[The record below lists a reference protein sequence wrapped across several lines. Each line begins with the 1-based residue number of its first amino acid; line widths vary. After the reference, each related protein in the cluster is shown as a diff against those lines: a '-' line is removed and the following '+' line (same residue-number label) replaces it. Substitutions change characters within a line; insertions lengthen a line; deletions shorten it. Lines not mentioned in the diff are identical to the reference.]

1 LQAWGPV
8 SCRHND
14 NWTLAKSLGTEQ
26 LESVQV
32 NSDFKCVLYGDS
44 AYFPEEY
51 LKSRHRCG
59 TGDNLSAREKLE
71 NDSMSKC
78 RQSIE
83 WDYGQVGNLWKV
95 CTFKERL
102 KLRKQPVCDLVSTCF
117 LLTNAFNCLNG
128 NQTALYFMCNPP
140 TLEDWTIAGPR
151 EANIVEYFG
160 WNEVVEDVLNP

>member
-1 LQAWGPV
+1 M

-26 LESVQV
+26 LESVQE
-32 NSDFKCVLYGDS
+32 NSFIHLLTPLEKN
-44 AYFPEEY
+44 FPEDY

-59 TGDNLSAREKLE
+59 TGESLSARQQLE

-83 WDYGQVGNLWKV
+83 WDYGQIGNLWKV
-95 CTFKERL
+95 CTFKDKL
-102 KLRKQPVCDLVSTCF
+102 KLRKQPVCELVSTCF
-117 LLTNAFNCLNG
+117 LLTNAFNCMNG

-140 TLEDWTIAGPR
+140 TLEEWTIAGPR
-151 EANIVEYFG
+151 EAVIVEYFG
-160 WNEVVEDVLNP
+160 WDEVVNDILNP